1 MRLTGVVIDYGS
13 TRVGPVDAD
22 VPAGTVTVLRGP
34 SGSGKT
40 SLCLALTGFL
50 TPSSGQVEGDLGVL
64 VPQNPREW
72 LNPRLT
78 VAEVIEHTW
87 AVRGAGGA
95 SDGGTGS
102 AGGGAGRAGSGASGV
117 GSGAGGVGSRATGA
131 ERGRDAPGTA
141 GDDRCLDALL
151 DRALLGPE
159 LAHHRC
165 GELSGGQ
172 AARVCIARALA
183 SGIDTIVCDEPTA
196 ALDSSNAARIAWLI
210 NDLAEAGK
218 TIVWATHDR
227 DLVAATDTG
236 YSYITL

>member
-1 MRLTGVVIDYGS
+1 MKLTDVVIDYGS
-13 TRVGPVDAD
+13 SRIGPVDAD
-22 VPAGTVTVLRGP
+22 VPAGTVTVLQGA
-34 SGSGKT
+34 SGNGKT
-40 SLCLALTGFL
+40 SLCLAMTGFL
-50 TPSSGQVEGDLGVL
+50 TPSSGQVDGDLGVL

-72 LNPRLT
+72 LNPRHT

-87 AVRGAGGA
+87 TVRGAGGVA
-95 SDGGTGS
+95 
-102 AGGGAGRAGSGASGV
+102 AGGRAGD
-117 GSGAGGVGSRATGA
+117 AGNDATDA
-131 ERGRDAPGTA
+131 EWGREAAATA
-141 GDDRCLDALL
+141 GDDRRLEALL

-159 LAHHRC
+159 LAYHRC

-218 TIVWATHDR
+218 TLVWATHDR
-227 DLVAATDTG
+227 DLVAATDVG
-236 YSYITL
+236 YSFITL

>member
-1 MRLTGVVIDYGS
+1 MRLTDVVIDYGS
-13 TRVGPVDAD
+13 TRVGPVGAD
-22 VPAGTVTVLRGP
+22 VPAGTVTVLQGP

-40 SLCLALTGFL
+40 SVCLAMTGFL
-50 TPSSGQVEGDLGVL
+50 TPSSGQVDGDLGVL

-78 VAEVIEHTW
+78 VAEVIGHTR
-87 AVRGAGGA
+87 AAR
-95 SDGGTGS
+95 SS
-102 AGGGAGRAGSGASGV
+102 GRGASG
-117 GSGAGGVGSRATGA
+117 SGGVAGDAGRSLEAVGDSGG
-131 ERGRDAPGTA
+131 GRDLG
-141 GDDRCLDALL
+141 ALL
-151 DRALLGPE
+151 DRALLSAE
-159 LAHHRC
+159 LADHRC

-227 DLVAATDTG
+227 DLVAATDVG
-236 YSYITL
+236 YSFVTL

>member
-1 MRLTGVVIDYGS
+1 MRLTDVVIDYGS

-22 VPAGTVTVLRGP
+22 IPAGTVTVLQGA

-40 SLCLALTGFL
+40 SVCMAMTGFL
-50 TPSSGQVEGDLGVL
+50 TPSSGQIDGDLGVL

-72 LNPRLT
+72 LNPRHT
-78 VAEVIEHTW
+78 VADVIEHTR
-87 AVRGAGGA
+87 AARGSGGGARRSDSGARGGGRRPGSGARGAGRSA
-95 SDGGTGS
+95 SASS
-102 AGGGAGRAGSGASGV
+102 AGDSS
-117 GSGAGGVGSRATGA
+117 
-131 ERGRDAPGTA
+131 D
-141 GDDRCLDALL
+141 LDALL
-151 DRALLGPE
+151 ERALLSPE

-227 DLVAATDTG
+227 DLVAATDVG
-236 YSYITL
+236 YSFVTL

>member
-1 MRLTGVVIDYGS
+1 MRLTDVVIDYGS

-22 VPAGTVTVLRGP
+22 VPAGTVTVLQGA

-40 SLCLALTGFL
+40 SVCLAMTGFL
-50 TPSSGQVEGDLGVL
+50 TPSSGQIEGDLGVL

-78 VAEVIEHTW
+78 VAEVIEHTR
-87 AVRGAGGA
+87 AARGAGGA
-95 SDGGTGS
+95 GRDRVAS
-102 AGGGAGRAGSGASGV
+102 GGAGNSLGL
-117 GSGAGGVGSRATGA
+117 
-131 ERGRDAPGTA
+131 P
-141 GDDRCLDALL
+141 ALL

-159 LAHHRC
+159 LAQHRC

-227 DLVAATDTG
+227 DLVAATDVG
-236 YSYITL
+236 YSFVTL

>member
-1 MRLTGVVIDYGS
+1 MKLTEVVIDYGS
-13 TRVGPVDAD
+13 SRVGPVDAD
-22 VPAGTVTVLRGP
+22 VPAGTVTVLQGP

-40 SLCLALTGFL
+40 SLCLAMTGFL
-50 TPSSGQVEGDLGVL
+50 PPSSGQVDGDLGVL

-72 LNPRLT
+72 LNPRHT

-87 AVRGAGGA
+87 AVRDAGGASGGGAGGA
-95 SDGGTGS
+95 
-102 AGGGAGRAGSGASGV
+102 GSG
-117 GSGAGGVGSRATGA
+117 ATGA
-131 ERGRDAPGTA
+131 ERGCEAAGA
-141 GDDRCLDALL
+141 VGDDRRLEALL
-151 DRALLGPE
+151 DRVLLGPD
-159 LAHHRC
+159 LARHRC

-218 TIVWATHDR
+218 TLVWATHDR
-227 DLVAATDTG
+227 DLVAATDAG
-236 YSYITL
+236 YSFITL

>member
-1 MRLTGVVIDYGS
+1 MRLTDVVIDYGS

-22 VPAGTVTVLRGP
+22 VPAGTVTVLQGA

-40 SLCLALTGFL
+40 SVCLAMTGFL
-50 TPSSGQVEGDLGVL
+50 TPSSGQIEGGLGVL

-78 VAEVIEHTW
+78 VAEVIEHTR
-87 AVRGAGGA
+87 AARGAGTAGRNRVA
-95 SDGGTGS
+95 S
-102 AGGGAGRAGSGASGV
+102 GGAGNSLGL
-117 GSGAGGVGSRATGA
+117 
-131 ERGRDAPGTA
+131 P
-141 GDDRCLDALL
+141 ALL
-151 DRALLGPE
+151 DRALLSPE

-227 DLVAATDTG
+227 DLVAATDVG
-236 YSYITL
+236 YSFVTL

>member
-1 MRLTGVVIDYGS
+1 MRLTDVVIDYGS
-13 TRVGPVDAD
+13 TRVGPVGAD
-22 VPAGTVTVLRGP
+22 VPAGTVTVLQGP

-40 SLCLALTGFL
+40 SVCLAMTGFL
-50 TPSSGQVEGDLGVL
+50 TPSSGQVDGDLGVL

-78 VAEVIEHTW
+78 VAEVIGHTR
-87 AVRGAGGA
+87 AARSAGGVARRRASSDGAIGAGGRA
-95 SDGGTGS
+95 SDAGGRL
-102 AGGGAGRAGSGASGV
+102 GGGAGSGAGAASGAGASGD
-117 GSGAGGVGSRATGA
+117 SIDL
-131 ERGRDAPGTA
+131 E
-141 GDDRCLDALL
+141 ALL
-151 DRALLGPE
+151 DRALLSPE

-183 SGIDTIVCDEPTA
+183 SGIDTIVCDELTA

-227 DLVAATDTG
+227 DLVAATDVG
-236 YSYITL
+236 YSFVTL

>member
-1 MRLTGVVIDYGS
+1 MRLTDLVIDYGS

-22 VPAGTVTVLRGP
+22 IPAGTVTVLQGA

-40 SLCLALTGFL
+40 SVCLAMTGFL
-50 TPSSGQVEGDLGVL
+50 RPSSGRVDGELGVL

-78 VAEVIEHTW
+78 VAEVIEHTR
-87 AVRGAGGA
+87 AARESGGGAGGSGPA
-95 SDGGTGS
+95 GQSKGVARPAGQARGS
-102 AGGGAGRAGSGASGV
+102 AGGA
-117 GSGAGGVGSRATGA
+117 GA
-131 ERGRDAPGTA
+131 ERA
-141 GDDRCLDALL
+141 GGSHDSHDLLALL
-151 DRALLGPE
+151 DRALLSPE

-227 DLVAATDTG
+227 DLVAATDVG
-236 YSYITL
+236 YSFVTL

>member
-1 MRLTGVVIDYGS
+1 MKLTDVVIDYGT

-22 VPAGTVTVLRGP
+22 VPAGTVTVLQGA

-40 SLCLALTGFL
+40 SLCLAMAGFL

-72 LNPRLT
+72 LNPRHT

-87 AVRGAGGA
+87 TVRGAGGA
-95 SDGGTGS
+95 I
-102 AGGGAGRAGSGASGV
+102 
-117 GSGAGGVGSRATGA
+117 GA
-131 ERGRDAPGTA
+131 ERGRDAAGTA
-141 GDDRCLDALL
+141 GDDRRLEALL

-159 LAHHRC
+159 LAYHRC

-218 TIVWATHDR
+218 TLVWATHDR
-227 DLVAATDTG
+227 DLVAATDVG
-236 YSYITL
+236 YSFITL

>member
-1 MRLTGVVIDYGS
+1 MRLTDVVIDYGS

-22 VPAGTVTVLRGP
+22 VPAGTVTVLQGT

-40 SLCLALTGFL
+40 SLCLAMTGFL
-50 TPSSGQVEGDLGVL
+50 TSSSGQVEGDLGVL

-72 LNPRLT
+72 LNPRHT
-78 VAEVIEHTW
+78 VGEVIEHTW
-87 AVRGAGGA
+87 AARRNGRSAKSEGQVAG
-95 SDGGTGS
+95 SGGRSAKGGS
-102 AGGGAGRAGSGASGV
+102 AGADASSGTS
-117 GSGAGGVGSRATGA
+117 ATGELA
-131 ERGRDAPGTA
+131 T
-141 GDDRCLDALL
+141 LL
-151 DRALLGPE
+151 YRALLSPE
-159 LAHHRC
+159 LASHRC

-183 SGIDTIVCDEPTA
+183 SGIDTIVFDEPTA
-196 ALDSSNAARIAWLI
+196 ALDPSNAARIAWLI
-210 NDLAEAGK
+210 NDLSTAGK

>member
-1 MRLTGVVIDYGS
+1 MRLTDVVIDYGS

-22 VPAGTVTVLRGP
+22 VPAGTVTVLQGA

-40 SLCLALTGFL
+40 SVCLALTGFL
-50 TPSSGQVEGDLGVL
+50 TPSSGQIEGDLGVL

-78 VAEVIEHTW
+78 VSEVIEHTR
-87 AVRGAGGA
+87 AARG
-95 SDGGTGS
+95 
-102 AGGGAGRAGSGASGV
+102 GGGARRDRVASGA
-117 GSGAGGVGSRATGA
+117 AGNSLGL
-131 ERGRDAPGTA
+131 P
-141 GDDRCLDALL
+141 ALL

-159 LAHHRC
+159 LAQHRC

-227 DLVAATDTG
+227 DLVAATDVG
-236 YSYITL
+236 YSFVTL

>member
-1 MRLTGVVIDYGS
+1 MKLTDVVIDYGA
-13 TRVGPVDAD
+13 TRIGPVDAD
-22 VPAGTVTVLRGP
+22 VPAGTVTVLQGP
-34 SGSGKT
+34 SGSGKS
-40 SLCLALTGFL
+40 SLCLTMTGFL
-50 TPSSGQVEGDLGVL
+50 TPSSGQVDGDLGVL

-72 LNPRLT
+72 LNPRQT

-95 SDGGTGS
+95 S
-102 AGGGAGRAGSGASGV
+102 GGGAGGAGSG
-117 GSGAGGVGSRATGA
+117 ATGA
-131 ERGRDAPGTA
+131 ERGRDAARSA
-141 GDDRCLDALL
+141 GDDRRLGALL

-159 LAHHRC
+159 LARHRC

-172 AARVCIARALA
+172 AARVCIVRALA

-227 DLVAATDTG
+227 DLVAATDAG
-236 YSYITL
+236 YSFITL

>member
-1 MRLTGVVIDYGS
+1 MRLTDVVIDYGS

-22 VPAGTVTVLRGP
+22 VSAGTVTVLQGP

-40 SLCLALTGFL
+40 SLCLAMTGFL
-50 TPSSGQVEGDLGVL
+50 SPSRGQIEGGLGVL

-78 VAEVIEHTW
+78 VADVIDHTR
-87 AVRGAGGA
+87 AVRG
-95 SDGGTGS
+95 
-102 AGGGAGRAGSGASGV
+102 GGGS
-117 GSGAGGVGSRATGA
+117 GA
-131 ERGRDAPGTA
+131 ERGREAA
-141 GDDRCLDALL
+141 GVVGDGLDLETLL
-151 DRALLGPE
+151 DRALLSPE

-227 DLVAATDTG
+227 DLVAATDVG
-236 YSYITL
+236 YSFVTL